1 MNWSSKSVLVSGAGG
16 FIGSHLVEALLDK
29 GAEVTA
35 FLRYTSEQS
44 IGNLKYLPKEKFEK
58 LSLVYGNVED
68 QSFVEHVTRD
78 QDVIFH
84 LAALIGIPYSY
95 HAPNSYVAT
104 NIVGTVNFLE
114 AVKRHN
120 PEICLFTSTSEV
132 YGTAQYTPID
142 EKHPLVGQS
151 PYSAT
156 KIAADKL
163 VESYYLSFESPVAI
177 VRPFNTFGPRQST
190 RAVIPTIISQ
200 AVYSDKIVLGDMDT
214 TRDLVYVKDTAQGF
228 IRLAEEPFYGE
239 PTNLATGREISIGEL
254 ARMIRDKVNPDLEI
268 VQDKKR
274 FRPRKSEVRQL
285 LGSAEK
291 VSKIDWKPSYTF
303 EQGIDETIEWF
314 RNEWER
320 ADYKIGEYVV

>member
-1 MNWSSKSVLVSGAGG
+1 M
-16 FIGSHLVEALLDK
+16 
-29 GAEVTA
+29 
-35 FLRYTSEQS
+35 
-44 IGNLKYLPKEKFEK
+44 
-58 LSLVYGNVED
+58 
-68 QSFVEHVTRD
+68 
-78 QDVIFH
+78 
-84 LAALIGIPYSY
+84 
-95 HAPNSYVAT
+95 AT

-268 VQDKKR
+268 VQDKQR

-291 VSKIDWKPSYTF
+291 VSKIGWKPSHTF
-303 EQGIDETIEWF
+303 EQAIDETIEWF
-314 RNEWER
+314 RSEWER